1 MITLASGV
9 FRVLLPILPASLRF
23 LRSALGLRWPSCLAP
38 RPRCGCHLI
47 GAHLRWGNRFFSWIR
62 VRKGDYSRVKSVSS
76 TSSDSSNEPAV
87 FAHFW
92 LRRGHMV
99 LRPHLSCLTSRFT
112 HVWSLY
118 GFLGFFGV
126 RQGYSCVGVDRQD
139 DYSAVSSA
147 SLAQCGYGGS
157 FFPNFAIFTLVW
169 DHLRNFSFYS

>member
-1 MITLASGV
+1 MRFSGGGIDSFLRFEYGDVITLASRV

-38 RPRCGCHLI
+38 RPRCGCHLF
-47 GAHLRWGNRFFSWIR
+47 GAHLRWGNRFLSWIR
-62 VRKGDYSRVKSVSS
+62 LRKGDYSHVKSVSS

-112 HVWSLY
+112 HVRSLY
-118 GFLGFFGV
+118 WVFRLLWRSSGLQLRWRRSPRRLQRRFF
-126 RQGYSCVGVDRQD
+126 C
-139 DYSAVSSA
+139 
-147 SLAQCGYGGS
+147 
-157 FFPNFAIFTLVW
+157 
-169 DHLRNFSFYS
+169 